1 MYDAKTKIGS
11 IGLAVLT
18 FTGFKLTQQQITK
31 MFHKMLRKMI
41 DLANAMYIV
50 KTPAAVYAVQ
60 SYLKK
65 R

>member
-1 MYDAKTKIGS
+1 
-11 IGLAVLT
+11 
-18 FTGFKLTQQQITK
+18 
-31 MFHKMLRKMI
+31 MFHKILRKMI